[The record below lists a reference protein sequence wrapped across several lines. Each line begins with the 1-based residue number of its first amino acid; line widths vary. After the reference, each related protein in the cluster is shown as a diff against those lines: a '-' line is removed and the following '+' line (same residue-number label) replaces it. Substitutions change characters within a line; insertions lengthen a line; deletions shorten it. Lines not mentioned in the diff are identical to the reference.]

1 MTAAAGREASTV
13 TLAAAAPIQTPGQ
26 YRVPSMRSAA
36 SAIPEG
42 GHTAVA

>member
-1 MTAAAGREASTV
+1 MSSADAKDDSTITFAS
-13 TLAAAAPIQTPGQ
+13 AAPSQIPGQ
-26 YRVPSMRSAA
+26 MRPPRSSAAA